1 MIINDKMVVGV
12 LKQILTAIF
21 FKYLVNPFIP
31 PYLFGIF
38 PPLVIIRVNIFV
50 VSVSSAQLI
59 KLKISLK
66 EKH

>member
-31 PYLFGIF
+31 LICLEFFPFGYNQSKYICG
-38 PPLVIIRVNIFV
+38 
-50 VSVSSAQLI
+50 VS
-59 KLKISLK
+59 K
-66 EKH
+66 

>member
-38 PPLVIIRVNIFV
+38 PFGYNQSKYICG
-50 VSVSSAQLI
+50 VS
-59 KLKISLK
+59 K
-66 EKH
+66 

>member
-1 MIINDKMVVGV
+1 MQILRKWAERNSDILMIINDKMVVGV

-38 PPLVIIRVNIFV
+38 PLW
-50 VSVSSAQLI
+50 L
-59 KLKISLK
+59 
-66 EKH
+66 